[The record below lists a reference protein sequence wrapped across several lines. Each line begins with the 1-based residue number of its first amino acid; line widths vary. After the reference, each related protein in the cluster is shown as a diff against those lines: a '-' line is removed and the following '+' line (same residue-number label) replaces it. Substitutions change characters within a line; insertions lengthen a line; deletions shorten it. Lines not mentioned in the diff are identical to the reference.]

1 MTGCIIGAFHVVIVQ
16 ETEMHHHEIAK
27 EPRGAHFCEEV
38 PGTSKHDSFG
48 LSYLVVN
55 LSA

>member
-16 ETEMHHHEIAK
+16 ETETHHHEIAK
-27 EPRGAHFCEEV
+27 EPSAHFCEEV